1 MTSSV
6 ILRLELGLGLGLDV
20 PSELD
25 QLLGRDRAVE
35 VARLSVS
42 VIRQQV
48 VRKPSSYSDDD
59 NDR

>member
-48 VRKPSSYSDDD
+48 VRKPSTYSDDD